1 MIWAAVLAAVAVG
14 VSIRA
19 PVGSRLRH
27 VRPDTAEPSRFGAR
41 LRETDLLTSPW
52 IAAVGSAVAVTQ
64 LVSGWTGVVIGV
76 GASIAVFKWVS
87 GLETVATRRRREQ
100 VVRDLPLAV
109 DLLVAALAAGR
120 PPSHAIAAVGK
131 AVGGPLGHDLVAIA
145 ARIEL
150 GADPDTVWRDASAD
164 PVLAPVGRSFRRA
177 SRSGASIT
185 TVLERCVDDLRRRRH
200 TAASGVARSAGVRT
214 AAPLGLCFLPAFIA
228 IGVVPTV
235 IGAFWNL
242 VL

>member
-1 MIWAAVLAAVAVG
+1 MLWAVVLAGIGAG
-14 VSIRA
+14 VFIRA
-19 PVGSRLRH
+19 PAPQRLRH
-27 VRPDTAEPSRFGAR
+27 VRAEPVESSGLIAR

-52 IAAVGSAVAVTQ
+52 MAAAGSAVAVTQ
-64 LVSGWTGVVIGV
+64 LVSGWTGVVIGTGV
-76 GASIAVFKWVS
+76 SVVAFRWVS
-87 GLETVATRRRREQ
+87 GLETVAVRRRRERI
-100 VVRDLPLAV
+100 VRDLPLAV

-120 PPSHAIAAVGK
+120 PPSHAITAVGK
-131 AVGGPLGHDLVAIA
+131 AVGGPLGEDFVAIA

-150 GADPDTVWRDASAD
+150 GAEPDAVWRDVSD
-164 PVLAPVGRSFRRA
+164 DSVLAPLGRSFRRA

-185 TVLERCVDDLRRRRH
+185 MVLERCVDDLRRRRH

-228 IGVVPTV
+228 VGVVPTV
-235 IGAFWNL
+235 AGAFWNL

>member
-14 VSIRA
+14 FCLRA
-19 PVGSRLRH
+19 PSLARLRRLRAEA
-27 VRPDTAEPSRFGAR
+27 VEPSGLVAR

-52 IAAVGSAVAVTQ
+52 IAAVGSVVMVTQ
-64 LVSGWTGVVIGV
+64 FVSGWTGVVIGAGV
-76 GASIAVFKWVS
+76 SIAVFKWVS
-87 GLETVATRRRREQ
+87 GLETVAMRRRRQ
-100 VVRDLPLAV
+100 QTVRDLPLAV

-120 PPSHAIAAVGK
+120 PPGHAIAAVGK
-131 AVGGPLGHDLVAIA
+131 AVGGPLGQDFAAIA

-150 GADPDTVWRDASAD
+150 GADPDTVWRDASED

-228 IGVVPTV
+228 VGVVPTV
-235 IGAFWNL
+235 VGAFWNL

>member
-1 MIWAAVLAAVAVG
+1 MIWAALLAAVAVA
-14 VSIRA
+14 VCIRA
-19 PVGSRLRH
+19 PASTRLRH
-27 VRPDTAEPSRFGAR
+27 VRVATAEPSRLVTR

-52 IAAVGSAVAVTQ
+52 IAAAGSAVAVTQ
-64 LVSGWTGVVIGV
+64 FLSGWTGIVVGV
-76 GASIAVFKWVS
+76 GVAVASFRWVS
-87 GLETVATRRRREQ
+87 GLETVTMRRRRER
-100 VVRDLPLAV
+100 VLRDLPLAV
-109 DLLVAALAAGR
+109 DLLVAALGAGR
-120 PPSHAIAAVGK
+120 PPAHAIAAVGK
-131 AVGGPLGHDLVAIA
+131 AVGGPLGEDFAAIA

-150 GADPDTVWRDASAD
+150 GSDPDAVWRDASED
-164 PVLAPVGRSFRRA
+164 LTLAPVGRSFRRA

-200 TAASGVARSAGVRT
+200 TAASGAARSAGVRT

-235 IGAFWNL
+235 VGAFWNL